1 MNIQGYIPHFFSSWD
16 SSVPTGNEESKYER
30 TRPRSTS
37 YSSNI
42 DDSYKN
48 YRGYTAFENYFLQSG
63 VSEERLPFFA
73 NLAKLESGFNP
84 TIQNTA
90 GYPAWGY
97 FQFMD
102 GS

>member
-1 MNIQGYIPHFFSSWD
+1 MNIQGYIPHFFSSGD
-16 SSVPTGNEESKYER
+16 NAPIFTGKESE
-30 TRPRSTS
+30 RSTS

-48 YRGYTAFENYFLQSG
+48 YRGYAAFENYFLQSG

-90 GYPAWGY
+90 GYPA
-97 FQFMD
+97 
-102 GS
+102 

>member
-1 MNIQGYIPHFFSSWD
+1 MNIQGYIPHFFSWD
-16 SSVPTGNEESKYER
+16 SNAPTFTGNIESEYE
-30 TRPRSTS
+30 RSTS

-48 YRGYTAFENYFLQSG
+48 YRGYAAFENFFLQSG